1 VELLLNLL
9 WLSISVSLVA
19 LWARAIRLGYT
30 RINWSTL
37 AALALLLVLLL
48 PVISMTDD
56 LVAMAAP
63 LEDDHPLRRGEM
75 PLLHFDQIPAAP
87 LDTVALAALLLLGLA
102 FLATRLSRLIPV
114 SYQETQR
121 VGFARAM
128 AVRPPPSA
136 LLAA

>member
-9 WLSISVSLVA
+9 WLSVSVSLVF
-19 LWARAIRLGYT
+19 LWTRAIRLGHT
-30 RINWSTL
+30 RISWNTL

-63 LEDDHPLRRGEM
+63 LEDDHPVRRGEM
-75 PLLHFDQIPAAP
+75 PLLHLDQIPAAP
-87 LDTVALAALLLLGLA
+87 FDVVALAALLLLGLA
-102 FLATRLSRLIPV
+102 FLATRLSRLV
-114 SYQETQR
+114 SVSHPATQLA
-121 VGFARAM
+121 GFARAM
-128 AVRPPPSA
+128 AMRPPPLA